1 MEFTTPVQIPPST
14 IRIGYEHRTIILGS
28 CFAEAIGQRLSDLLF
43 PVDLNPF
50 GILYNPDSIAA
61 AIRRLMDGNLFTAD
75 ELTRYDDLYH
85 SLLHHGSFSAP
96 TADECLERINARLSA
111 GAEFLAAADRII
123 VTFGTSYVYRWKGT
137 GAVVGNCHKMPDSY
151 FRRERLSV
159 DKVVHRWNLLLDS
172 MVCRRPEVKWIFTVS
187 PVRHLRD
194 GAHENNLSKSVLH
207 LIIEKLIS
215 LYPTIANYFPAYE
228 LMMDELR
235 DYRFYAEDMCH
246 PSPVAIH
253 YISDRFEST
262 YMDAKTRAW
271 LRRAEAL
278 HRDLQHR
285 PIRPDSEAYRRFLV
299 QTKLKLK
306 QLRAELPTPPTFA
319 R

>member
-1 MEFTTPVQIPPST
+1 MIF
-14 IRIGYEHRTIILGS
+14 GS

-172 MVCRRPEVKWIFTVS
+172 MVRRRPEVKWIFTVS

-194 GAHENNLSKSVLH
+194 SAHENNLSKSVL
-207 LIIEKLIS
+207 LLAIEKLIS
-215 LYPTIANYFPAYE
+215 HYPTIANYFPAYE

-246 PSPVAIH
+246 PSPAAIH
-253 YISDRFEST
+253 YISDQFEST

-278 HRDLQHR
+278 RRDLQHR
-285 PIRPDSEAYRRFLV
+285 PIHPDSEAYRRFLV

>member
-1 MEFTTPVQIPPST
+1 MNFITPIQIPPST
-14 IRIGYEHRTIILGS
+14 IHIGYEHRTMILGS

-43 PVDLNPF
+43 PIDLNPF

-75 ELTRYDDLYH
+75 ELIQHHDLYH

-123 VTFGTSYVYRWKGT
+123 VTFGTSYVYQWKGT
-137 GAVVGNCHKMPDSY
+137 GAVVGNCHKMPDDY

-172 MVCRRPEVKWIFTVS
+172 MVRRRPTLKWIFTVS

-285 PIRPDSEAYRRFLV
+285 PIYPDSEAYRRFLV
-299 QTKLKLK
+299 QTKLKQD